1 MGAAPV
7 FPAVQIVRRLAVL
20 TVAAGVLVMAV
31 SAWSPWRS
39 RTYLGAV
46 QAMGGGTVQT
56 YATFGADG
64 APAAVGVRL
73 TAGALERLPAAKNN
87 RSRCFDLDADGS
99 HTGHECIG
107 DEERVF
113 ELPAGLWR
121 DGRIPFKWITVNW
134 NPEGHPAPYARPHFD
149 FHFFAWER
157 KRIEA
162 ISPGRCGELVDCE
175 DFERASR
182 PLAPEYLPSGHIDV
196 GAVVPRMG
204 NHLLDSRSPEMV
216 DSLTPFTRTFIYGAF
231 DGELIF
237 WEPMIT
243 LDLLR
248 RATDECFDIRQ
259 PQAFRRSGYYPT
271 RYCMRREPQSGART
285 VSLEGFVYARGR

>member
-1 MGAAPV
+1 V
-7 FPAVQIVRRLAVL
+7 
-20 TVAAGVLVMAV
+20 
-31 SAWSPWRS
+31 
-39 RTYLGAV
+39 
-46 QAMGGGTVQT
+46 
-56 YATFGADG
+56 TFGPGG
-64 APAAVGVRL
+64 APAAIGVTL
-73 TAGALERLPAAKNN
+73 SAGALERLPASRNTH
-87 RSRCFDLDADGS
+87 SRCFDVDGNGS

-113 ELPAGLWR
+113 ELPRGLWQ
-121 DGRIPFKWITVNW
+121 DSGLPFKWITVNW

-162 ISPGRCGELVDCE
+162 IGPGPCGELVDCD

-182 PLAPEYLPSGHIDV
+182 PLDPEYLPSGHIDV

-204 NHLLDSRSPEMV
+204 NHLLDSKSPEMA

-259 PQAFRRSGYYPT
+259 PRAFKRAGYYPT
-271 RYCMRREPQSGART
+271 RYCVRGDRRSGART
-285 VSLEGFVYARGR
+285 VSLEGFVYARAGDA